1 MSLDWPLL
9 SWFSWTPGRGIQQG
23 AGPTW
28 FLGEGTAGC
37 GSGTPLTPSWLE
49 SSWPTNSV
57 SRSNGV
63 VIRSP
68 IIVNGSLF
76 VNSSLNFVNMSIIVL
91 SKTSSVN
98 SDLFFGRGLTL
109 LNAFIYV
116 YNNFFMSFILRIF
129 PFKNFMNCLCE
140 PVLNI
145 SWNFIKNPKVM
156 NFILQDY
163 DHGIFF
169 MISSFCLL
177 YSWQYFDGNR
187 QKEPLHGD
195 GRCGWSDQSVGH
207 LRVLCTGLRRRHNH
221 RST

>member
-28 FLGEGTAGC
+28 FPGEGMAGC

-49 SSWPTNSV
+49 SLWPTNSV

-98 SDLFFGRGLTL
+98 SDLFFGRGFTL
-109 LNAFIYV
+109 LNAFII
-116 YNNFFMSFILRIF
+116 FIIIFSWISFKEYFHL
-129 PFKNFMNCLCE
+129 K
-140 PVLNI
+140 I
-145 SWNFIKNPKVM
+145 SWNVYVN
-156 NFILQDY
+156 Q
-163 DHGIFF
+163 
-169 MISSFCLL
+169 
-177 YSWQYFDGNR
+177 SWIYH
-187 QKEPLHGD
+187 ET
-195 GRCGWSDQSVGH
+195 S
-207 LRVLCTGLRRRHNH
+207 
-221 RST
+221 